1 MRNLARILR
10 GGLVGAAVLY
20 VAYLLLFPQYTHRFR
35 VTINVDDNGK
45 PRSGTGIITVTYQN
59 VDALLVNQKQWNV
72 SARGPAPW
80 VDLGPKGIIAAAIYA
95 YYPANYE
102 PLPYTGAALS
112 FVAYYGAKH
121 HDPKVSLANIKK
133 ISEATGARELRFDQ
147 MPEFIWIPDVANPAS
162 AKLVPA
168 DKFSE
173 IIGPGIQLSS
183 VTIEITDDRADK
195 SLYERLPWLSAM
207 ERDQY
212 RRLVVSSIP
221 FKLNAEYLVGDL
233 HPF

>member
-1 MRNLARILR
+1 MRGLARIVFF
-10 GGLVGAAVLY
+10 GAVGAAVLY
-20 VAYLLLFPQYTHRFR
+20 GAYLLVFPQYTHRFR
-35 VTINVDDNGK
+35 ITITVDDNGK
-45 PRSGTGIITVTYQN
+45 PRVGSGVVTVTYQN
-59 VDALLVNQKQWNV
+59 VDALLVNQKSWNV

-80 VDLGPKGIIAAAIYA
+80 VDLGQKGIIAAAIYS
-95 YYPANYE
+95 YTPVNYE
-102 PLPYTGAALS
+102 PMPYSAADLS

-121 HDPKVSLANIKK
+121 HDPKLSKANIEN
-133 ISEATGARELRFDQ
+133 ISREAGLRKLRLDQ
-147 MPEFIWIPDVANPAS
+147 MPEFIWIPDVANPNS
-162 AKLVPA
+162 AELVPA

-183 VTIEITDDRADK
+183 VTVEITDAGSDN
-195 SLYERLPWLSAM
+195 SLYQKLPWLSGM

-221 FKLNAEYLVGDL
+221 FKLNATYLVGDL